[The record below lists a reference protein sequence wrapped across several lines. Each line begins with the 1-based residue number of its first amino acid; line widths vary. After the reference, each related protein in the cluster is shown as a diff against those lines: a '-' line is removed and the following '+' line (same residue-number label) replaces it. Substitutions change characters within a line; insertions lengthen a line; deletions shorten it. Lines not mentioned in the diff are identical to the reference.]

1 MFQPRTLLVCERKCT
16 PYLSLKRGSLVTVA
30 DPGEGPGRPP
40 PQFLHQ
46 TEAQR
51 AKKVLGGDR
60 PPPLSK
66 GLDDHPPPPPISK
79 SGSGTV
85 SYLLKKIKQENNCH
99 FRSYSVRG
107 LHHNRS
113 YPAPLHTATKNVSE
127 TYRICNDSLSRSA
140 RRSFV
145 IAPLIIIILIIII
158 IIIIITL
165 LKSIR

>member
-1 MFQPRTLLVCERKCT
+1 MFQPRTFLVCDRKCT
-16 PYLSLKRGSLVTVA
+16 PYLSLERGSLVTVA
-30 DPGEGPGRPP
+30 DPGEGPGRPTP
-40 PQFLHQ
+40 NFYTKLRP
-46 TEAQR
+46 EGP
-51 AKKVLGGDR
+51 KKFWGVTG
-60 PPPLSK
+60 PPLSK
-66 GLDDHPPPPPISK
+66 GLDDHPLPPSISS

-107 LHHNRS
+107 LHYNGQ

-145 IAPLIIIILIIII
+145 IAPLIIII
-158 IIIIITL
+158 IITL